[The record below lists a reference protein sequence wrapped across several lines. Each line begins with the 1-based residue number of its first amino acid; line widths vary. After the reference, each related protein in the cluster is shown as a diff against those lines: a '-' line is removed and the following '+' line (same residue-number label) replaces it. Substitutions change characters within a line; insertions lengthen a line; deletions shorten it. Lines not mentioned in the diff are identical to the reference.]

1 MDDVAILPSK
11 FNDLREKTGRLT
23 EEAAIVGLK
32 LNTRKCKTLRTEFSR
47 NSESIVVSSEEVKD
61 VEEFSYL
68 GAIVEK
74 KGGGS
79 EDIRN
84 NAEGTRCIP
93 EAMEGVGRGIGKRA
107 MICLFKTLV

>member
-1 MDDVAILPSK
+1 MCNVRILIL
-11 FNDLREKTGRLT
+11 NVYGLDH
-23 EEAAIVGLK
+23 EEDIS
-32 LNTRKCKTLRTEFSR
+32 KTLRTEFAR

-61 VEEFSYL
+61 VEEFAYL